1 MEEDVNLALNK
12 TVRSS
17 LALYIKSSLGGSD
30 ETFRECKKSPIFYD
44 NFDMYKAAKA
54 GLRDYLDNHDKA
66 LPYSH
71 EERMNIETLS
81 IELGQTFRYMRD
93 EVALKENARKRKVP
107 DNVIIHSQSLRIKVR
122 ELSELDF
129 DLVKKFR
136 DELRIL
142 AQQSTAYSTN
152 DRQAY
157 ITDRVK
163 IGITMILHT
172 RQMIA
177 TPEVAVW
184 ESWSDATL
192 FPILLDDLT
201 PIRLNQT
208 DDERLETN
216 IGSIRIHIDWKNL
229 NTTLMSAHFA
239 GIEAFREAKLLNENQ
254 LDVLATVQPLKFA
267 KALWELVL
275 TNFENRGT
283 PSRYQLYFEL
293 VASAVRRDQTFLKG
307 CSWSASVYSKTNCLH
322 FRETCYSMKNTVSL
336 PQTNR
341 QIKQLNQPMITII
354 TATTTNPQVVRL
366 LAEGAGKLMEGN
378 GLNVISKIIQT
389 LTRAVH
395 GNPLISVD
403 FINH

>member
-1 MEEDVNLALNK
+1 ML
-12 TVRSS
+12 
-17 LALYIKSSLGGSD
+17 
-30 ETFRECKKSPIFYD
+30 
-44 NFDMYKAAKA
+44 
-54 GLRDYLDNHDKA
+54 
-66 LPYSH
+66 
-71 EERMNIETLS
+71 
-81 IELGQTFRYMRD
+81 
-93 EVALKENARKRKVP
+93 
-107 DNVIIHSQSLRIKVR
+107 
-122 ELSELDF
+122 
-129 DLVKKFR
+129 
-136 DELRIL
+136 
-142 AQQSTAYSTN
+142 
-152 DRQAY
+152 
-157 ITDRVK
+157 
-163 IGITMILHT
+163 
-172 RQMIA
+172 
-177 TPEVAVW
+177 
-184 ESWSDATL
+184 
-192 FPILLDDLT
+192 
-201 PIRLNQT
+201 
-208 DDERLETN
+208 
-216 IGSIRIHIDWKNL
+216 
-229 NTTLMSAHFA
+229 AHFA

-275 TNFENRGT
+275 TNFENHGT

-336 PQTNR
+336 PQTNCE
-341 QIKQLNQPMITII
+341 IKKLNQPMITII